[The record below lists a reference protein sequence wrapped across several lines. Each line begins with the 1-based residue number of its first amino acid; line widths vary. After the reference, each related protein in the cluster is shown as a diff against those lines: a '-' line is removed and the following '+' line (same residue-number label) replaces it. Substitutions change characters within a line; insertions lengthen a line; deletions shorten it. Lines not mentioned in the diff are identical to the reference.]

1 MNTGMTQ
8 FVVALLPFAALAV
21 LWVFFIE
28 HLQRRQTNDS
38 RAEQGESLPVSPEPH
53 DGWSPR
59 GTIHTY
65 RDSEAFREAPL
76 LVSRFLA
83 GSLLFV
89 ILSFDVV
96 NHRLTWFSA
105 LVSAF
110 CAAAVA
116 GGYVFYRRERDGN
129 CGEIRLSDD
138 GTCELETKR
147 RVTRLHVGEIRSVRY
162 TRDSE
167 SEREHYTI
175 YYRDGNAE
183 VTQRMNGFLDFLTRL
198 KTLNPAV
205 DLSSFPAFLADTLPG
220 GLGDPATG
228 ERANPANLFFRSALF
243 PLLVVA
249 ALVWLAMQTLR

>member
-1 MNTGMTQ
+1 MTNG
-8 FVVALLPFAALAV
+8 A
-21 LWVFFIE
+21 
-28 HLQRRQTNDS
+28 
-38 RAEQGESLPVSPEPH
+38 QG
-53 DGWSPR
+53 GQ
-59 GTIHTY
+59 IHTY
-65 RDSEAFREAPL
+65 RDPEAFRDDPL
-76 LVSRFLA
+76 LLPRFLA
-83 GSLLFV
+83 GALLFA

-96 NHRLTWFSA
+96 KNRFTWFTV

-110 CAAAVA
+110 CAVAVA
-116 GGYVFYRRERDGN
+116 GGYVFFRREREGN

-162 TRDSE
+162 THDSE

-175 YYRDGNAE
+175 CYRDGNAE

-205 DLSSFPAFLADTLPG
+205 DLSSFPAFLADTLSG
-220 GLGDPATG
+220 GLGEPATG
-228 ERANPANLFFRSALF
+228 ERAILEHRFFRSALF

-249 ALVWLAMQTLR
+249 ALVWLAMQTLAR